1 MKVWKLGRRPAV
13 GVGRQCSAFA
23 VLAGSG
29 RHPESLVVFCHR
41 VRKQQCRVTAHKSR
55 LMREDWYSAVYKRP
69 TVRSTALQ
77 VMTAKK
83 AARCKKSRTGVTPN
97 GFFMRLPG
105 SGSAAALHNLSERKW
120 LHSRREAAGERNEQ
134 KLTAVFRLTIT
145 SFQQS
150 FSAVGTPSVRLDPC
164 FFRRSANTYSAGRLR
179 STCLEFNFVPYTSL
193 GLIHRN
199 KFAGFDLV
207 QCC

>member
-1 MKVWKLGRRPAV
+1 M
-13 GVGRQCSAFA
+13 
-23 VLAGSG
+23 
-29 RHPESLVVFCHR
+29 
-41 VRKQQCRVTAHKSR
+41 RK
-55 LMREDWYSAVYKRP
+55 DWYSAVYKRP

-105 SGSAAALHNLSERKW
+105 SGSAAALHNRSERKW

-145 SFQQS
+145 ISCLL
-150 FSAVGTPSVRLDPC
+150 FSSPSVRLDPC
-164 FFRRSANTYSAGRLR
+164 FFRTSANTYSAGRLR

-199 KFAGFDLV
+199 KFAVFDLV